1 MSAKINNFKIGLF
14 AFFGVG
20 LVVTGLLVFGVWTNL
35 KKSSM
40 FETYVTTDVSGLS
53 VGSAVELRGVR
64 VGKVTSIGFTWNE
77 YQDASPS
84 YVVVVFE
91 MNDDVSILPP
101 GKERNERLQK
111 AIEHGLRACP
121 KASSV
126 TGTCILSLD
135 FLNPAENPP
144 LQVAWT
150 PRHTYIPSA
159 PGLLGDLLVSMREAL
174 HKLDRVDV
182 TALNELAVADLKSV
196 GCILGR
202 VERIDLESLGTN
214 ANALLTEVRS
224 SNAKIQLFLNH
235 TEDLL
240 AKMKLEK
247 LSQDA
252 DGLVGQLQETV
263 GSLQPGLA
271 NFDFDALN
279 QTLESA
285 PRTLREADDVLFE
298 LKQYPSGF
306 ILGKPPV
313 PIKNVQPSAKQ

>member
-14 AFFGVG
+14 TFIGVG
-20 LVVTGLLVFGVWTNL
+20 LVVTGLLVFGVWSNL

-64 VGKVTSIGFTWNE
+64 VGKVTGIGFTWNE
-77 YQDASPS
+77 YQDASPG

-101 GKERNERLQK
+101 GRERNERLQK
-111 AIEHGLRACP
+111 AVEHGLRVCP
-121 KASSV
+121 KALGV
-126 TGTCILSLD
+126 TGTCILSLE

-159 PGLLGDLLVSMREAL
+159 PGLLGDLLVSMRGAL

-182 TALNELAVADLKSV
+182 TALNELAVTDLKSV
-196 GCILGR
+196 GRILGH

-214 ANALLTEVRS
+214 ATALLTEVRS
-224 SNAKIQLFLNH
+224 SNAKLQLFLNH

-247 LSQDA
+247 LSRDA

-271 NFDFDALN
+271 NLDFDALN
-279 QTLESA
+279 QTLDKAS
-285 PRTLREADDVLFE
+285 RTLREADDVLFE

-313 PIKNVQPSAKQ
+313 PIKNVQPPAKQ

>member
-1 MSAKINNFKIGLF
+1 
-14 AFFGVG
+14 
-20 LVVTGLLVFGVWTNL
+20 
-35 KKSSM
+35 
-40 FETYVTTDVSGLS
+40 
-53 VGSAVELRGVR
+53 
-64 VGKVTSIGFTWNE
+64 
-77 YQDASPS
+77 
-84 YVVVVFE
+84 
-91 MNDDVSILPP
+91 
-101 GKERNERLQK
+101 
-111 AIEHGLRACP
+111 LRACP
-121 KASSV
+121 KALGV
-126 TGTCILSLD
+126 TGTCILSLE

-159 PGLLGDLLVSMREAL
+159 PGLLGDLLVSMRATL

-182 TALNELAVADLKSV
+182 AALNDLAVTDLKSV
-196 GCILGR
+196 GRILGQ
-202 VERIDLESLGTN
+202 VERVDLESLGTN
-214 ANALLTEVRS
+214 ATALLTEVRS
-224 SNAKIQLFLNH
+224 SNEKLQLFLNH

-247 LSQDA
+247 LSRDA

-263 GSLQPGLA
+263 ESLQPGLA
-271 NFDFDALN
+271 NLDFEALN

-313 PIKNVQPSAKQ
+313 PVKNVKPAAKQ

>member
-14 AFFGVG
+14 TFIGVG

-77 YQDASPS
+77 YQDVAPG

-91 MNDDVSILPP
+91 MNDDVSILPQ
-101 GKERNERLQK
+101 GRERNERLQK
-111 AIEHGLRACP
+111 AVEHGLRACP
-121 KASSV
+121 KAQGV
-126 TGTCILSLD
+126 TGTCILSLE

-159 PGLLGDLLVSMREAL
+159 PGLLGDLLVSMREVL

-182 TALNELAVADLKSV
+182 AALNELAVTDLKSV
-196 GCILGR
+196 GRILGH

-214 ANALLTEVRS
+214 ATALLTEVRG
-224 SNAKIQLFLNH
+224 SNAKLQLFLDH

-271 NFDFDALN
+271 NLDFDALN
-279 QTLESA
+279 KTLESA

-306 ILGKPPV
+306 ILGKPPF
-313 PIKNVQPSAKQ
+313 PIKNVQPAAKQ

>member
-14 AFFGVG
+14 TFIGVG
-20 LVVTGLLVFGVWTNL
+20 LVVTGLLVFGVWSNL
-35 KKSSM
+35 KKSSL

-64 VGKVTSIGFTWNE
+64 VGKVTSIGFSWNQ
-77 YQDASPS
+77 YQDASPG

-101 GKERNERLQK
+101 GQERNQRLQK

-121 KASSV
+121 KALGV
-126 TGTCILSLD
+126 TGTCILSLE

-144 LQVAWT
+144 LKVPWT
-150 PRHTYIPSA
+150 PRQTYIPSA

-182 TALNELAVADLKSV
+182 VALGQLAEDDLKSV
-196 GCILGR
+196 GHLLGR
-202 VERIDLESLGTN
+202 VERIDLEGLGTN
-214 ANALLTEVRS
+214 ANALLTELRG
-224 SNAKIQLFLNH
+224 SNAKLQS
-235 TEDLL
+235 LL
-240 AKMKLEK
+240 ANMELEK
-247 LSQDA
+247 LSRDA
-252 DGLVGQLQETV
+252 DGLVGQLRETV

-271 NFDFDALN
+271 NLDFDALN
-279 QTLESA
+279 QTLHNAS
-285 PRTLREADDVLFE
+285 RTLHEADAVLSE

-306 ILGKPPV
+306 ILGKPPF
-313 PIKNVQPSAKQ
+313 PIKNVQPPAKQ

>member
-1 MSAKINNFKIGLF
+1 MSTKINNFKIGLF
-14 AFFGVG
+14 ASFGVG
-20 LVVTGLLVFGVWTNL
+20 LVVTGLLVFGVWSNL
-35 KKSSM
+35 KKSSL
-40 FETYVTTDVSGLS
+40 FETYVATDVSGLS

-77 YQDASPS
+77 YQDASPA

-101 GKERNERLQK
+101 GKERDERLQK

-121 KASSV
+121 KALGV
-126 TGTCILSLD
+126 TGTCILSLE

-182 TALNELAVADLKSV
+182 TALNELAVSDLKSV
-196 GCILGR
+196 GRILGH

-214 ANALLTEVRS
+214 ATALLTEVRS
-224 SNAKIQLFLNH
+224 SNAKLQSFLDH

-252 DGLVGQLQETV
+252 DGLVGQLQGTV
-263 GSLQPGLA
+263 ESLQPGLA
-271 NFDFDALN
+271 NLDFDALN

-306 ILGKPPV
+306 IFGKPPLAV
-313 PIKNVQPSAKQ
+313 KNAQPPAKQ

>member
-14 AFFGVG
+14 TFIGVG
-20 LVVTGLLVFGVWTNL
+20 LVVTGLLVFGVWSNL
-35 KKSSM
+35 KKSSL

-64 VGKVTSIGFTWNE
+64 VGKVTGIGFTWNE
-77 YQDASPS
+77 YQDASPG

-121 KASSV
+121 KALGV
-126 TGTCILSLD
+126 TGTCILSLE

-144 LQVAWT
+144 LKVSWT

-159 PGLLGDLLVSMREAL
+159 PGLIGDLLVSMREAL

-182 TALNELAVADLKSV
+182 TALNELAVTDLKSV
-196 GCILGR
+196 GRILGR

-214 ANALLTEVRS
+214 ATALLTEVRS
-224 SNAKIQLFLNH
+224 SNAKLQLFLNH

-263 GSLQPGLA
+263 ESLQPGLA
-271 NFDFDALN
+271 NLDFDALN

-285 PRTLREADDVLFE
+285 PRTLREADDVLSE

-313 PIKNVQPSAKQ
+313 PIKNVQPQAKQ

>member
-1 MSAKINNFKIGLF
+1 
-14 AFFGVG
+14 
-20 LVVTGLLVFGVWTNL
+20 VWSNL
-35 KKSSM
+35 KKSSV

-77 YQDASPS
+77 YQDASPG

-111 AIEHGLRACP
+111 AVEHGLRACP
-121 KASSV
+121 KALGV
-126 TGTCILSLD
+126 TGTCIMSLE

-144 LQVAWT
+144 LKVPWT

-159 PGLLGDLLVSMREAL
+159 PGLLGDLLASMREVL

-182 TALNELAVADLKSV
+182 VALGQLAEGDLKSV
-196 GCILGR
+196 GHLLGR

-214 ANALLTEVRS
+214 ANALLTELRG
-224 SNAKIQLFLNH
+224 SNSKLQSFLDH
-235 TEDLL
+235 TDDTI
-240 AKMKLEK
+240 AKMKLDK
-247 LSQDA
+247 LSRDA

-263 GSLQPGLA
+263 SNLQPGLA
-271 NFDFDALN
+271 NIDFDALN

-285 PRTLREADDVLFE
+285 PRTLHDADDVLFE

-306 ILGKPPV
+306 LFGKPPLAV
-313 PIKNVQPSAKQ
+313 KNAQPPAKQ

>member
-14 AFFGVG
+14 TFIGIA
-20 LVVTGLLVFGVWTNL
+20 LVATGLLVFGVRSNL
-35 KKSSM
+35 KKSSL

-77 YQDASPS
+77 YQDATPG
-84 YVVVVFE
+84 YVAVVFDV
-91 MNDDVSILPP
+91 NDDVSILPP
-101 GKERNERLQK
+101 GKERSERLQQ

-121 KASSV
+121 KALGV
-126 TGTCILSLD
+126 TGTCILSLE

-144 LQVAWT
+144 LQVAWV

-182 TALNELAVADLKSV
+182 TALNELAVTDLKSV
-196 GCILGR
+196 GRILGH

-214 ANALLTEVRS
+214 ATALLTEVRS
-224 SNAKIQLFLNH
+224 SNTKLQSFLDH

-252 DGLVGQLQETV
+252 DGLVGQLQGTV
-263 GSLQPGLA
+263 ESLQPGLA
-271 NFDFDALN
+271 NLDFDALN

-313 PIKNVQPSAKQ
+313 PIKNVQSPAKQ

>member
-14 AFFGVG
+14 TFIGTG
-20 LVVTGLLVFGVWTNL
+20 LVVTGLLVFGVWSNL
-35 KKSSM
+35 KKSST

-64 VGKVTSIGFTWNE
+64 VGKVTSIGFSWNE
-77 YQDASPS
+77 YQDASPG

-91 MNDDVSILPP
+91 MNDDVSILPS
-101 GKERNERLQK
+101 GQERSKRLQA
-111 AIEHGLRACP
+111 AIDHGLRARP
-121 KASSV
+121 KAQGV
-126 TGTCILSLD
+126 TGTCIVSLE

-144 LQVAWT
+144 LQVPWT

-159 PGLLGDLLVSMREAL
+159 PGLLGDLLDSMREAL

-182 TALNELAVADLKSV
+182 AALNELAVTDLKSV
-196 GCILGR
+196 GRILGHI
-202 VERIDLESLGTN
+202 ERIDLESLGTN
-214 ANALLTEVRS
+214 ATALLTEARS
-224 SNAKIQLFLNH
+224 SNAKLQSFLDH
-235 TEDLL
+235 TDDTI

-247 LSQDA
+247 LAHDA
-252 DGLVGQLQETV
+252 DGLIGQLQDTV

-271 NFDFDALN
+271 NLHFDALN
-279 QTLESA
+279 QTLDNAS
-285 PRTLREADDVLFE
+285 RTLHEADGVLFE

-313 PIKNVQPSAKQ
+313 PVKNVQPPAKQ

>member
-14 AFFGVG
+14 AFIGLG
-20 LVVTGLLVFGVWTNL
+20 LVVAGLLVFGVWSNL
-35 KKSSM
+35 KKSSL

-64 VGKVTSIGFTWNE
+64 VGKVTRIGFSWNE
-77 YQDASPS
+77 YQDASPG

-91 MNDDVSILPP
+91 INNDVSILPP

-121 KASSV
+121 KALGV
-126 TGTCILSLD
+126 TGTCILSLE

-150 PRHTYIPSA
+150 PHHTYIPAA
-159 PGLLGDLLVSMREAL
+159 PGLLGDLLTSMREAL
-174 HKLDRVDV
+174 HKLDHVDV
-182 TALNELAVADLKSV
+182 TALNELAVTDLKSV
-196 GCILGR
+196 GRILGR

-214 ANALLTEVRS
+214 ATALLTEARG
-224 SNAKIQLFLNH
+224 SNAKLQSFLDH
-235 TEDLL
+235 TDATI

-247 LSQDA
+247 LAHDA

-271 NFDFDALN
+271 NLDFGALN
-279 QTLESA
+279 QTLHNAS
-285 PRTLREADDVLFE
+285 RTLHEADDVLFE

-313 PIKNVQPSAKQ
+313 PIKNVQPQAKQ

>member
-20 LVVTGLLVFGVWTNL
+20 LVVIGLLVFGLWSNL
-35 KKSSM
+35 KKSSL

-77 YQDASPS
+77 YRDASPG

-121 KASSV
+121 KALGV
-126 TGTCILSLD
+126 TGTCILSLE

-159 PGLLGDLLVSMREAL
+159 PGLLGDLLVSMRATL

-182 TALNELAVADLKSV
+182 AALNDLAVTDLKSV
-196 GCILGR
+196 GRILGQ
-202 VERIDLESLGTN
+202 VERVDLESLGTN
-214 ANALLTEVRS
+214 ATALLTEVRS
-224 SNAKIQLFLNH
+224 SNEKLQLFLNH

-247 LSQDA
+247 LSRDA

-263 GSLQPGLA
+263 ESLQPGLA
-271 NFDFDALN
+271 NLDFEALN

-313 PIKNVQPSAKQ
+313 PVKNVKPAAKQ